1 MFFFAHAAFGV
12 TAEHFVIPRSL
23 ILLAW
28 VGVAVCAAYVVL
40 SALTSRE
47 MLLDTVRPP
56 SLKKKR
62 HLVLKWVSGIVLLL
76 AATMHCQGNSSFGF
90 SVFLS
95 CLALVLICAHS
106 WIGMRSMVKDLGA
119 KKIRR
124 SMCRV
129 TLCFMTILFSAL
141 RGFIPEDREADLP
154 ADGGLCYPL
163 ETAKGLKKAI
173 DTLCHLP

>member
-1 MFFFAHAAFGV
+1 
-12 TAEHFVIPRSL
+12 
-23 ILLAW
+23 
-28 VGVAVCAAYVVL
+28 
-40 SALTSRE
+40 
-47 MLLDTVRPP
+47 
-56 SLKKKR
+56 
-62 HLVLKWVSGIVLLL
+62 
-76 AATMHCQGNSSFGF
+76 
-90 SVFLS
+90 
-95 CLALVLICAHS
+95 
-106 WIGMRSMVKDLGA
+106 MVKDLGA

-154 ADGGLCYPL
+154 AAGGLRYPL